1 MYHFNSLIFGIG
13 GMIWGTTILLSC
25 NRPHTTQMDE
35 PAIHN
40 LEADIHQNNNE
51 GDTALHVAVQRG
63 DAVAVNTLLLY
74 IPEADRLA
82 LIQQH
87 NNNGNTAIHDAAII
101 GHAAVV
107 NTLLIIIPEA
117 DRIALIQQSNNHGET
132 ALHIAEDRG
141 HAAVIN
147 ILRNLDA
154 DVH

>member
-82 LIQQH
+82 LIQQQ
-87 NNNGNTAIHDAAII
+87 NNNGNTTLHDDAIN
-101 GHAAVV
+101 GHRAVV
-107 NTLLIIIPEA
+107 NILLSFIPEA
-117 DRIALIQQSNNHGET
+117 DRIALIHLTYNHRKNPKKET
-132 ALHIAEDRG
+132 
-141 HAAVIN
+141 VFFCF
-147 ILRNLDA
+147 
-154 DVH
+154 VVV

>member
-82 LIQQH
+82 LIQQQ
-87 NNNGNTAIHDAAII
+87 NNNGNTTLHDAAIN
-101 GHAAVV
+101 GHRAVV
-107 NTLLIIIPEA
+107 NILLSIIPEA
-117 DRIALIQQSNNHGET
+117 DRIALIQQRNNHGEPTKQT
-132 ALHIAEDRG
+132 ADIIG
-141 HAAVIN
+141 
-147 ILRNLDA
+147 
-154 DVH
+154 